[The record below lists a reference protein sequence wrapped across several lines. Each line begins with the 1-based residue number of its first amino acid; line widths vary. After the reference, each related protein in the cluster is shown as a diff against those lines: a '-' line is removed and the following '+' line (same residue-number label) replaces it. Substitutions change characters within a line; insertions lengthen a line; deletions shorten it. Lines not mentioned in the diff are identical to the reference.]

1 MVILKKQGFTLIE
14 LLAVVII
21 LGVIAV
27 IAVPTIKGVIKNSTK
42 EAFIVDVK
50 NVIKAVDFYMLDD
63 EDVSLLE
70 GLELSSLE
78 DILNISSSNYS
89 SIKISFDRHL
99 NPFIKLVGKD
109 KWEGLMACGTYN
121 DLQVGSDIDCEVP
134 PFPAILPDGQLCG
147 SVFYDGRD
155 GNKYKTVQIGDQC
168 WFGENLRYT
177 GNGCLVNSIDDWKNE
192 SPYGA
197 CLMHIEEKDALNG
210 NVPDWAKNK
219 EVLYQ
224 WGAAMN
230 GKLNPQTVEDRQ
242 GLCPN
247 GWHLPT
253 DVEWG
258 TLIDGLN
265 GSAGV
270 KLKSTPPVWDG
281 EEQDNSGFNARPI
294 GYRYT
299 SGDLL
304 FVGFYAG
311 WWSSSS
317 GEDDN
322 AWRRTAQSSTSGI
335 FHNTS
340 SQAYGYSV
348 RCVRDL
354 NSASP

>member
-1 MVILKKQGFTLIE
+1 VVILKKQGFTLIE

-63 EDVSLLE
+63 EDVFLLE

-168 WFGENLRYT
+168 WFAENLRYT
-177 GNGCLVNSIDDWKNE
+177 DDCLEKNF
-192 SPYGA
+192 SDANYGA
-197 CLMHIEEKDALNG
+197 CMIHIEEEDDQG
-210 NVPDWAKNK
+210 HDVPLWAKNK

-224 WGAAMN
+224 WGALMN
-230 GKLNPQTVEDRQ
+230 GDGEGGR
-242 GLCPN
+242 GLCPS

-253 DVEWG
+253 DEEWSEMAIFICENKDGDNCNNYKTVSGWFGEDIELGNLLKSINDWGEEGRDKYGFKGRPAGFRNTSG
-258 TLIDGLN
+258 TLLG
-265 GSAGV
+265 
-270 KLKSTPPVWDG
+270 
-281 EEQDNSGFNARPI
+281 
-294 GYRYT
+294 
-299 SGDLL
+299 
-304 FVGFYAG
+304 VGFTRFGGRPLLVMALMLG
-311 WWSSSS
+311 VARVF
-317 GEDDN
+317 G
-322 AWRRTAQSSTSGI
+322 
-335 FHNTS
+335 
-340 SQAYGYSV
+340 
-348 RCVRDL
+348 
-354 NSASP
+354 